1 MLDHPLP
8 GAAARD
14 ADDRSF
20 EPPGCR
26 RIRCRCSPRRAG
38 AKRGPDGRRTL
49 HCRYFLDSPC
59 HRLTSPPE
67 PFGGLSSISVYDDG
81 AGGEPSPSLP
91 ERHPLG
97 HGREHFSRVVVGRLD
112 GHDGAVADGYTDR
125 RGARFGTRNHDSRRH
140 FPVRPRGAFDLTRP
154 IVPESVAEPR
164 CPDGRGIGSQ
174 GKRDGGAWPCG
185 AACHQGLLQPLQHD
199 GAAFVQR

>member
-1 MLDHPLP
+1 MAGHSSLP
-8 GAAARD
+8 AVDG
-14 ADDRSF
+14 SV
-20 EPPGCR
+20 
-26 RIRCRCSPRRAG
+26 AG
-38 AKRGPDGRRTL
+38 APRGGQERSGDLMDVERCTAGA
-49 HCRYFLDSPC
+49 FLDSPC

-67 PFGGLSSISVYDDG
+67 PFGGLSSVSIYDDG

-125 RGARFGTRNHDSRRH
+125 RRARFGTRNHDSRRH
-140 FPVRPRGAFDLTRP
+140 FPVRPRGAFDLDRP

-174 GKRDGGAWPCG
+174 GRGTVAPGPARQP
-185 AACHQGLLQPLQHD
+185 ATRGLLQPLQHD